1 MPETTPLIKAALNLR
16 VGAGFD
22 VYDIPKTDFD
32 TIAELIANDG
42 YDVSAFELLEIP
54 HPKVFCF
61 GNEEKGEYFD
71 VVKFFDDKW
80 QFSYIENGSNKLAHS
95 IEEAIMKNEWLK

>member
-1 MPETTPLIKAALNLR
+1 MSNINDVKNIMELDRWFPMCD
-16 VGAGFD
+16 VGD
-22 VYDIPKTDFD
+22 
-32 TIAELIANDG
+32 
-42 YDVSAFELLEIP
+42 FELLEIP

>member
-1 MPETTPLIKAALNLR
+1 MCIR
-16 VGAGFD
+16 D
-22 VYDIPKTDFD
+22 
-32 TIAELIANDG
+32 
-42 YDVSAFELLEIP
+42 S
-54 HPKVFCF
+54 
-61 GNEEKGEYFD
+61 EEKGEYFD

>member
-1 MPETTPLIKAALNLR
+1 MAFVQIRLRCTTNQSDIFHHSHLPL
-16 VGAGFD
+16 
-22 VYDIPKTDFD
+22 
-32 TIAELIANDG
+32 LIANDG